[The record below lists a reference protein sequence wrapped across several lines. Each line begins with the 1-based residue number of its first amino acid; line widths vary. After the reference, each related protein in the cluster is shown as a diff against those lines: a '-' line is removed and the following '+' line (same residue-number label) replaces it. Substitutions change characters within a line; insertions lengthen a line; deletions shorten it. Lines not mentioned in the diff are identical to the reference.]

1 MAGLGGVG
9 HLRVLNPE
17 PGLYAYYDG
26 RVPGYR
32 FIEAPNWVDEGA
44 ISLGTAS
51 YALVAG
57 DEALVYDSHV
67 SVAHAGAIR
76 AHLEG
81 LGVRRFTVTYSHWH
95 LDHVAGTAAFA
106 GAPVIAN
113 VLTLRH
119 LAAHRK
125 AVEDATYHGLP
136 AINPLILPTETFEG
150 HMAFE
155 FGGERIEL
163 IAANIHSDDAAL
175 LWLPGRGVLLAGD
188 TVEDTVTYVGA
199 PEDFAIHL
207 RDLEKIARLGA
218 RRIYPNHGA
227 PERIASGGYGGDLL
241 AATARYV
248 SWLQSLAA
256 RPEQGARDLA
266 DVVAQDLEAGT
277 LIYWREYEAVH
288 RQNVEQTL
296 AHFAG
301 RA

>member
-1 MAGLGGVG
+1 MAGLGGIG

-32 FIEAPNWVDEGA
+32 FMEAPNWVDEGA

-57 DEALVYDSHV
+57 DEALVYDTHV
-67 SVAHAGAIR
+67 SLAHAGAIR
-76 AHLEG
+76 AHLQT
-81 LGVRRFTVTYSHWH
+81 LGVRHFTVIYSHWH

-113 VLTLRH
+113 ELTHAH
-119 LAAHRK
+119 LSAHR
-125 AVEDATYHGLP
+125 AAIEGATYHGAP
-136 AINPLILPTETFEG
+136 AIRPLILPTETFVG
-150 HMAFE
+150 QMAFE
-155 FGGERIEL
+155 FGGERVEL

-175 LWLPGRGVLLAGD
+175 LWLPDRGVLLAGD

-207 RDLEKIARLGA
+207 HDLERIGELGA
-218 RRIYPNHGA
+218 RRIFPNHGA
-227 PERIASGGYGGDLL
+227 PERIAAGGYGGDLL
-241 AATARYV
+241 TATARYV
-248 SWLQSLAA
+248 SWLRSLAH
-256 RPEQGARDLA
+256 RPEESARGLA
-266 DVVAQDLEAGT
+266 DVVGHDLEAGT
-277 LIYWREYEAVH
+277 LIYWPEYEAVH

-301 RA
+301 HA

>member
-1 MAGLGGVG
+1 MGLGGVG

-32 FIEAPNWVDEGA
+32 FMAAPNWVDEGA

-57 DEALVYDSHV
+57 AEALVYDTHV
-67 SVAHAGAIR
+67 SLAHAGAIR

-81 LGVRRFTVTYSHWH
+81 LGVRHFTVIYSHWH
-95 LDHVAGTAAFA
+95 LDHVAGTAAFD

-113 VLTLRH
+113 HLTLSH
-119 LAAHRK
+119 LTARRDAIE
-125 AVEDATYHGLP
+125 AATYHGAP
-136 AINPLILPTETFEG
+136 AINPLILPTETFDNR
-150 HMAFE
+150 MAFD
-155 FGGERIEL
+155 FGGERVEL

-175 LWLPGRGVLLAGD
+175 LWLPDRGTLLAGD

-207 RDLEKIARLGA
+207 RDLDRIGALGA
-218 RRIYPNHGA
+218 RHIYPNHGA
-227 PERIASGGYGGDLL
+227 PERIATEGYGGDLL

-248 SWLQSLAA
+248 SWLQSLAQH
-256 RPEQGARDLA
+256 PYQGARDLA
-266 DVVAQDLEAGT
+266 EVVKQDLNAGT
-277 LIYWREYEAVH
+277 LIYWPEYEAVH
-288 RQNVEQTL
+288 RQNVEQSL

-301 RA
+301 KG